1 MVNKDNIQEQI
12 LKDILLKMNYDS
24 SKTLSE
30 NIQEQGDFKWDRVI
44 DRRNAKALGI
54 SQREYDN
61 QVYGDPQEII
71 DFIYEYRH
79 GIIDALAIATMFI
92 PLVGP
97 VISLGLEA
105 GNAALY
111 LNEGD
116 KYSAGLAAAFALIP
130 FGGVLRRIPGVKK
143 FGREFLVTAI
153 KKARIL
159 EQGGKLAKPLT
170 KLEAE
175 AVEAFSKNSDEIMRA
190 AQSGAKKE
198 GIELGVKTISKTIS
212 KTLKDKISKL
222 VKDDFSEVVY
232 KVYKY
237 AKKHPIKFSLAT
249 AGLQIGT
256 LWYSWDKIADIYG
269 ITDKSTNT
277 QSSATEEKVVTITD
291 HDKTWDYKKDG
302 DKYYTKKKDSD
313 KWILTSGGSEEAIKT
328 KVFGSGSKY
337 GETMMT
343 PEIKAIESEIKNNPE
358 FVEEFTGSILDAS
371 LDASDSTIFND
382 MFKDLF

>member
-1 MVNKDNIQEQI
+1 MVNKDNIQQQI

-44 DRRNAKALGI
+44 DRRNAKSLGI

-79 GIIDALAIATMFI
+79 GILDALALATMFI

-111 LNEGD
+111 YKEGD
-116 KYSAGLAAAFALIP
+116 NYSAGLAAAFALIP
-130 FGGVLRRIPGVKK
+130 AGGILRRIPGVKE
-143 FGREFLVTAI
+143 FGRGFLVTAI

-159 EQGGKLAKPLT
+159 EQGGKLAKPMT
-170 KLEAE
+170 KLEKE

-198 GIELGVKTISKTIS
+198 GIEVGVKTTSKTIS
-212 KTLKDKISKL
+212 KTLKNKISKL
-222 VKDDFSEVVY
+222 IKDDFSEVVY

-249 AGLQIGT
+249 AGLQVGT
-256 LWYSWDKIADIYG
+256 IWYSWDKLADIYG
-269 ITDKSTNT
+269 ITDKDKSTNT

-291 HDKTWDYKKDG
+291 YDKTWDYKKDG

-313 KWILTSGGSEEAIKT
+313 KWILTSGTSKEAIKS

-337 GETMMT
+337 GKTMMT
-343 PEIKAIESEIKNNPE
+343 PEMKVIQSKIENDSGK
-358 FVEEFTGSILDAS
+358 FDEEVMMSII
-371 LDASDSTIFND
+371 DASDSTIFND
-382 MFKDLF
+382 IFK

>member
-1 MVNKDNIQEQI
+1 MVNKDIIQEQI

-61 QVYGDPQEII
+61 QVYGDPQETL

-111 LNEGD
+111 YKEGD
-116 KYSAGLAAAFALIP
+116 NYSAGLAAAFALIP
-130 FGGVLRRIPGVKK
+130 AGGILRRIPGVKK
-143 FGREFLVTAI
+143 FGRGFLVTAI

-159 EQGGKLAKPLT
+159 EQGGKLAKPMT
-170 KLEAE
+170 KLEKE

-198 GIELGVKTISKTIS
+198 GIEVGVKTTSKTIS
-212 KTLKDKISKL
+212 KTLKNKISKL
-222 VKDDFSEVVY
+222 IKDDFSEVVY

-249 AGLQIGT
+249 AGLQVGPI
-256 LWYSWDKIADIYG
+256 WYSWDKLADIYG
-269 ITDKSTNT
+269 ITDKDKSTNT

-291 HDKTWDYKKDG
+291 YDKTWDYKKDG

-313 KWILTSGGSEEAIKT
+313 KWTLTSGGSEEAIKS

-337 GETMMT
+337 GKTMMT
-343 PEIKAIESEIKNNPE
+343 PEMKVIQSKIENDSGK
-358 FVEEFTGSILDAS
+358 FDEEVMMSII
-371 LDASDSTIFND
+371 DASDSTIFND
-382 MFKDLF
+382 IFK